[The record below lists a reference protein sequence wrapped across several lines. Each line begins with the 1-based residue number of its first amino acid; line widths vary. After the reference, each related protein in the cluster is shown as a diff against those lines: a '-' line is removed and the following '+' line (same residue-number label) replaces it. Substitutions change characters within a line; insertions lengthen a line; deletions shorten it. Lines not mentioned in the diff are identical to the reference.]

1 MAVRIPMALL
11 ALGLALAL
19 DAGTFALAH
28 SVLSDQAPIALLPL
42 WALVAG
48 WLAARWEPRP
58 VPVPGLAVGLLLGAV
73 QIGLAFGAMPQL
85 RAYADAGLIMI
96 QVAAAM
102 SGGLI
107 GAIAARRASRPR
119 PGLEYT
125 PLS

>member
-1 MAVRIPMALL
+1 MVVRIPMALL
-11 ALGLALAL
+11 ALALALGL
-19 DAGTFALAH
+19 DAGTFALTYRG
-28 SVLSDQAPIALLPL
+28 VSDQAPIALLPL

-48 WLAARWEPRP
+48 WIAARWESRA
-58 VPVPGLAVGLLLGAV
+58 VPVPGLSVGLLIGAV

-107 GAIAARRASRPR
+107 GTIAARRATQPQ
-119 PGLEYT
+119 PDLEYT